1 MCTDFN
7 DNFINEDIFNEGN
20 LNRGNEMTSLSGQK
34 VVVVGGSSGMG
45 LGCAEAAT
53 KAGAKV
59 VIVSRNEAKL
69 AAAAEKLGGETTVF
83 SVDIQKEEAVQK
95 LFSTMGSLDH
105 LIITASATAGGP
117 FLKMETEIAK
127 NFFDTKF
134 WGAYFCAKYAAP
146 NISKTGSITFVSGV
160 SSRRP
165 MKGLAPAGACN
176 GALESLSKALALE
189 LQPIRVNTISPG
201 LVDTPLY
208 DMMPEERR
216 NGMFAATAKIL
227 PVGRIGQP
235 DDIGNLA
242 ISLMCNGFISGTTLD
257 IDGGN
262 LIG

>member
-1 MCTDFN
+1 
-7 DNFINEDIFNEGN
+7 
-20 LNRGNEMTSLSGQK
+20 MTSLSGQK

-45 LGCAEAAT
+45 LGCAKAAVD
-53 KAGAKV
+53 AGAEV
-59 VIVSRNEAKL
+59 VIVSRNREKL
-69 AAAAEKLGGETTVF
+69 TAAADKLGSQAAVF
-83 SVDIQKEEAVQK
+83 SVDVQKEDEVQN
-95 LFSTMGSLDH
+95 LFAELGSLDH
-105 LIITASATAGGP
+105 LVVTASATAGGP
-117 FLKMETEIAK
+117 FLKMETAMAK

-146 NISKTGSITFVSGV
+146 NMSKSGSITFVSGV

-189 LQPIRVNTISPG
+189 LKPIRVNTISPG

-216 NGMFAATAKIL
+216 DGMFEATAKIL

-235 DDIGNLA
+235 EDIGNLA
-242 ISLMCNGFISGTTLD
+242 ISLMSNGFISGTTLD

-262 LIG
+262 MIG